1 CYPQLRF
8 FYQKFRIISN
18 SQLRFFFNQKF
29 RQLVLQKILRQFKLF
44 FHKKQQ
50 LIIFRLQKQW
60 LDFDQEQRLDFNP
73 KQQFII
79 FFIVQKQ
86 LFRRI
91 FKILRQ

>member
-1 CYPQLRF
+1 MDITIVDNPTDREEMKRLLDGHADMINGDISKEAWNDTEKYPR
-8 FYQKFRIISN
+8 
-18 SQLRFFFNQKF
+18 
-29 RQLVLQKILRQFKLF
+29 
-44 FHKKQQ
+44 
-50 LIIFRLQKQW
+50 KQW

-79 FFIVQKQ
+79 FFIQKQ